1 MDELL
6 TITEAAK
13 RIHVSRETIY
23 AWIRQGKLR
32 PVRIPS
38 GRFRIPEEQL
48 IIQTAQEEVQ
58 GNKHPL

>member
-1 MDELL
+1 MGELL

-23 AWIRQGKLR
+23 AWIRAGKLK

-38 GRFRIPEEQL
+38 GRYRIPEEQL
-48 IIQTAQEEVQ
+48 IIVPAQGEGQ
-58 GNKHPL
+58 NDYQ